1 MRKRTVQS
9 IYKNMKRVYRL
20 ALLIVLLFVLAPV
33 LFAFQTGNAS
43 WYGGKFQGRPTAN
56 GEIFDTNKFTAAHR
70 TLPFGT
76 RVKVTNLRNG
86 KSTVVRINDRGP
98 FIQGRIIDL
107 SKAAAEAIGMID
119 TGTAP
124 VSIEV
129 VEDVAGRAE
138 VKQETSKYD
147 LSEQYTIQVGSFS
160 MTRNALSMRKKLET
174 HGLPAAFESGGE
186 GIVRVILPN
195 IEASALDSVREKLSE
210 AGITDILVR
219 RN

>member
-1 MRKRTVQS
+1 
-9 IYKNMKRVYRL
+9 MKRVYRL
-20 ALLIVLLFVLAPV
+20 ALLIVLLFVLSPV
-33 LFAFQTGNAS
+33 LFSFQTGNAS

-56 GEIFDTNKFTAAHR
+56 GEIFDTNEFTAAHR

-147 LSEQYTIQVGSFS
+147 LIERYTIQVGSFS

-174 HGLPAAFESGGE
+174 HGLPAVFESGGE

-195 IEASALDSVREKLSE
+195 IEASALDSVREKLTE

>member
-1 MRKRTVQS
+1 
-9 IYKNMKRVYRL
+9 MKRVYRL
-20 ALLIVLLFVLAPV
+20 VLLTVLVFGLSPA
-33 LFAFQTGNAS
+33 LFSFQTGNAS

-56 GEIFDTNKFTAAHR
+56 GEIFDTNMFTAAHR

-86 KSTVVRINDRGP
+86 KSTIVRINDRGP

-124 VSIEV
+124 VRVEV
-129 VEDVAGRAE
+129 VEAE
-138 VKQETSKYD
+138 AEQAATEQAEANPEISKYE
-147 LSEQYTIQVGSFS
+147 LTERFTIQVGSFS
-160 MTRNALSMRKKLET
+160 MTQNALSLRKRLES
-174 HGLPAAFESGGE
+174 HGFPAAFESGGE
-186 GIVRVILPN
+186 GIVRVILVN
-195 IEASALDSVREKLSE
+195 IEASALDSVRTKLTE
-210 AGITDILVR
+210 AGITEILVR

>member
-1 MRKRTVQS
+1 
-9 IYKNMKRVYRL
+9 MKRVYHVS
-20 ALLIVLLFVLAPV
+20 LLIVLVFGLTPV
-33 LFAFQTGNAS
+33 LFGFQTGNAS

-76 RVKVTNLRNG
+76 HVKVTNLRNG

-129 VEDVAGRAE
+129 VEDVAGRAAE

-147 LSEQYTIQVGSFS
+147 LSERYTIQVGSFS

-174 HGLPAAFESGGE
+174 HGLPAVFESGGE